1 MTAYSKHVLL
11 MAKSK
16 IVDHSPFLVKNA
28 KPHIFGP
35 LDYKAPES
43 SLLHWLGV
51 VVGEQTSVDK
61 GTSVA
66 GTASMATREEQPFV
80 SSMMPIVTSVPLAT
94 SQSRSTFV
102 PLVWAP
108 SLSQQPIP
116 YLSDQDVIETL
127 SSGLSPVYNLH

>member
-66 GTASMATREEQPFV
+66 GTASMAT